1 MTRHA
6 PAPDITDDAIL
17 NGRLRLFQP
26 KRGHRFGHDAILLAA
41 AVPAKPGARAAEF
54 GAGVGAA
61 SLALLARVP
70 GVDATLFEIDPAL
83 CALAQDNIVRN
94 GFADRARAVAHDV
107 ASLAQGRFDHVL
119 MNPPFNDPSHQPS
132 PDPDRRRAHAG
143 PSDLLAR
150 WAGSARAVLRDHGT
164 VTLIWRAEG
173 LAEVIS
179 ALADGFGAVSILPV
193 YPAPGRPAIRLIA
206 TAEKGGGAPLRLLPP
221 LVLND
226 GGMRPTREA
235 EAVLRRGAAL
245 PTADL

>member
-6 PAPDITDDAIL
+6 PAPDVTDDAIL
-17 NGRLRLFQP
+17 SGRLRLFQP

-41 AVPAKPGARAAEF
+41 AVPAKSGERVAEF

-61 SLALLARVP
+61 SLALVSRVP
-70 GVDATLFEIDPAL
+70 GIDATLFEINPAL

-94 GFADRARAVAHDV
+94 GFADRARAVTRDI
-107 ASLAQGRFDHVL
+107 ASHAEGRFDRVF
-119 MNPPFNDPSHQPS
+119 MNPPFNDPRHQPS

-143 PSDLLAR
+143 PSDLLRR
-150 WAGSARAVLRDHGT
+150 WVGSAHPLLRDHGT

-173 LAEVIS
+173 LAEIIS

-206 TAEKGGGAPLRLLPP
+206 TAEKGSGAPLRVLPP
-221 LVLND
+221 LLLND
-226 GGMRPTREA
+226 QDMRPTREA
-235 EAVLRRGAAL
+235 EAILRQGAAL
-245 PTADL
+245 PTADP